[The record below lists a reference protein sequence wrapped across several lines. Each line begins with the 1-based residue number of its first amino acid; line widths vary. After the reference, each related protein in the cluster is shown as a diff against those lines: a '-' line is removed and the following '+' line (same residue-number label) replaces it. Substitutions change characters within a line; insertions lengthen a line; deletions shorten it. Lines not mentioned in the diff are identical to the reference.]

1 MKASKAMLNE
11 RGQVIVTL
19 SGGNQV
25 TLRQPKGRDIKAME
39 LSATATDKTS
49 VGTMM
54 LIVSLLSVEPKLTLD
69 EVEDMEAEDIKLLG
83 DALSN
88 FSVFRN
94 VG

>member
-25 TLRQPKGRDIKAME
+25 TLRQPKGRDLREME
-39 LSATATDKTS
+39 LSANAPDKTS

>member
-25 TLRQPKGRDIKAME
+25 TLRQPKGRDLKAME

>member
-11 RGQVIVTL
+11 KGQVIVTL
-19 SGGNQV
+19 SEGTQV
-25 TLRQPKGRDIKAME
+25 TLRQPKGRDLKAIE

>member
-1 MKASKAMLNE
+1 MLNE

-19 SGGNQV
+19 SNGTQV
-25 TLRQPKGRDIKAME
+25 TLRQPKGRDLKAIE
-39 LSATATDKTS
+39 TSATATDKTS

>member
-19 SGGNQV
+19 SEGTQV
-25 TLRQPKGRDIKAME
+25 TLRQPKGRDLKAIE